1 LNKYEI
7 AKELTIIAMQNEYII
22 KDTSKALNDKTVDKN
37 VLIAEQVAIFYNK
50 LVEKLD
56 VKEE

>member
-1 LNKYEI
+1 MNKYEI